1 MSVKPFNA
9 ARAAIIYLL
18 LVLAIVTLGLHA
30 AIAPTHADTVP
41 HAANAHRATLVRS
54 AHYVWGLNAPIA
66 TFAAQVHQESMWRPD
81 VTSRAGAQGIAQF
94 MPATAQWMAEIY
106 PNTLDKP
113 QPFNPGWALRA
124 MVQYDQWLYTR
135 IQASSPCDKWAMTL
149 SAYNGGLGWINRD
162 KKLASASGADELAW
176 FDSIERFN
184 SGRSAANFRE
194 NRDYPRKILL
204 RWEPL
209 YVRSGWGRGVCSERY
224 EL

>member
-1 MSVKPFNA
+1 MTKRFIHAGIFVLSI
-9 ARAAIIYLL
+9 AILL
-18 LVLAIVTLGLHA
+18 YVALF
-30 AIAPTHADTVP
+30 APVHADTIP
-41 HAANAHRATLVRS
+41 SAANAHRATLVRS
-54 AHYVWGLNAPIA
+54 AHYVIGMDAPIA
-66 TFAAQVHQESMWRPD
+66 TLAGQIHQESTWRSD